1 MQIKM
6 VDLKLL
12 FLLSTVLFLVKVE
25 ATPSSD
31 VYDYLKKY
39 GYLTEEQSNGSE
51 QITLALKQ
59 FQTKM
64 GIRADGKLNKV
75 TQKLLSTS
83 RCGERDVYPDDD
95 QVVSLRERMQN
106 TGVLKYNIK
115 KWSKWIPKSL
125 LNQTLY
131 NSIKTWAEDMAVKV
145 EWSPAKPDLDVVLQS
160 EKKDALSSQHDVL
173 TEVKLIANVY
183 TIFFYSKASR
193 SHSRFSQS
201 CKHALGHAFGHK
213 HTDLYGIMSPILRSD
228 VNRNCQI
235 SLTGA
240 FSHTTSG
247 TSFLVKDSLIW
258 KLNDEYRANYPPMK
272 VSKTIKGI
280 PDNFDDA
287 FSWGNNWAT
296 YFFKGSLYW
305 RLAPGKLEV
314 DDGYP
319 QLIDYG
325 WPGIP
330 NDIDTVFTLTL
341 KLGKLTYFFK
351 KDLAYLYDDEAG
363 RVAKGYPKKISEV
376 FRGNNFPD
384 KDFDTAI
391 HYYSDDTVYFFKG
404 LYYWRLPMDSADTHH
419 ILGPYSITY
428 DWKDTCV
435 PEDEDF

>member
-1 MQIKM
+1 M
-6 VDLKLL
+6 VDFKLL
-12 FLLSTVLFLVKVE
+12 FLLSTVSFLVNVE

-39 GYLTEEQSNGSE
+39 GYLTEEQSNGNE
-51 QITLALKQ
+51 QITHALKQ

-83 RCGERDVYPDDD
+83 RCGERDIYPDDD
-95 QVVSLRERMQN
+95 HVISLRERIQN

-115 KWSKWIPKSL
+115 EWSKLIPKTL

-131 NSIKTWAEDMAVKV
+131 HSIKTWAEDMDVQVK
-145 EWSPAKPDLDVVLQS
+145 WSPDKPDLNVVLQS
-160 EKKDALSSQHDVL
+160 GKKKDALSSQHDVL

-183 TIFFYSKASR
+183 TIFFYSVASQ
-193 SHSRFSQS
+193 SLSRFSQS

-213 HTDLYGIMSPILRSD
+213 HADLYGVMSPILRSD
-228 VNRNCQI
+228 VNRKCQI

-240 FSHTTSG
+240 FCHTNQG
-247 TSFLVKDSLIW
+247 MNYLVKDSLVW
-258 KLNDEYRANYPPMK
+258 RLDPNEQYRAIYPPMK
-272 VSKTIKGI
+272 VSKVFKGI

-287 FSWGNNWAT
+287 FSWGHNWAT
-296 YFFKGSLYW
+296 YFFKGSRYW
-305 RLAPGKLEV
+305 RLAPGQTFV

-319 QLIDYG
+319 QMIEYG

-330 NDIDTVFTLTL
+330 DDIDAVSTLPL
-341 KLGKLTYFFK
+341 SLNSATYFFK
-351 KDLAYLYDDEAG
+351 KELVYLFDDSAG

-376 FRGNNFPD
+376 FRGNNIPD
-384 KDFDTAI
+384 KGFDAAF
-391 HYYSDDTVYFFKG
+391 HYYKDDTVYFFKG
-404 LYYWRLPMDSADTHH
+404 LYYWRLPTGATDTHL
-419 ILGPYSITY
+419 LGPYLITL

-435 PEDEDF
+435 PDDEDF